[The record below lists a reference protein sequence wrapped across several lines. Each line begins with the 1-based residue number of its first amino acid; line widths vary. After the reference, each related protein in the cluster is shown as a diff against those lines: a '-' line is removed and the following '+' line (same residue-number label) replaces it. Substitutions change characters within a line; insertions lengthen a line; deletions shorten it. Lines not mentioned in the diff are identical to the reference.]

1 MTERSAMFLFVLGLV
16 LTMAAVGG
24 VENSETAVEL
34 AQSLAVAVVALAMM
48 AVGALTL
55 KDTQ

>member
-16 LTMAAVGG
+16 LTLGAVGG
-24 VENSETAVEL
+24 VENSETALEL

-48 AVGALTL
+48 AVGALSL
-55 KDTQ
+55 RTQQ